1 MRARTSWCNIACM
14 AFRVLIVDDN
24 ESFLDAARVLLERE
38 HLHVAGIASTVAD
51 GLRGAEELRPQV
63 VLVDI
68 FLGRESGLDLARRL
82 IERDSIGGLAVILV
96 STHAHEDV
104 ADLIADSPAVGFLS
118 KSELSADAIRRVL
131 SDGSR

>member
-1 MRARTSWCNIACM
+1 
-14 AFRVLIVDDN
+14 
-24 ESFLDAARVLLERE
+24 
-38 HLHVAGIASTVAD
+38 VAD
-51 GLRGAEELRPQV
+51 GLRSAEELRPQV